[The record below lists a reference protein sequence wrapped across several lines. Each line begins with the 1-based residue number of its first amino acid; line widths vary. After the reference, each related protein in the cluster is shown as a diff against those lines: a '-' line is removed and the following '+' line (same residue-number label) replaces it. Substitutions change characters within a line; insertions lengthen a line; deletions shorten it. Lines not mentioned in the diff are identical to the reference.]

1 MDLNRL
7 KKNIINRDWSNK
19 TKQSNINYI
28 IGKVKQFG
36 LAVPKYLNKGKL
48 TDKQIQA
55 NTNKIQR
62 EIEKQLDIKRVQ
74 ANIPTMEKAMNQLE
88 KAVVKHNQLVYK
100 KLNYGRKAT
109 LEKCKEELEELIQ
122 ALNKNDFE
130 NVHEEVADV
139 YNILSHIKA
148 YYNITDNEIKER
160 QQYKV
165 KRQLK
170 RMKQER

>member
-1 MDLNRL
+1 MIDYKLENGLQLIRL
-7 KKNIINRDWSNK
+7 K
-19 TKQSNINYI
+19 
-28 IGKVKQFG
+28 
-36 LAVPKYLNKGKL
+36 
-48 TDKQIQA
+48 
-55 NTNKIQR
+55 
-62 EIEKQLDIKRVQ
+62 
-74 ANIPTMEKAMNQLE
+74 
-88 KAVVKHNQLVYK
+88 
-100 KLNYGRKAT
+100 YGRKAT

-148 YYNITDNEIKER
+148 YYNIGDDEIKER

-170 RMKQER
+170 RMRYER

>member
-1 MDLNRL
+1 MIDYTLENGLQLIRL
-7 KKNIINRDWSNK
+7 K
-19 TKQSNINYI
+19 
-28 IGKVKQFG
+28 
-36 LAVPKYLNKGKL
+36 
-48 TDKQIQA
+48 
-55 NTNKIQR
+55 
-62 EIEKQLDIKRVQ
+62 
-74 ANIPTMEKAMNQLE
+74 
-88 KAVVKHNQLVYK
+88 
-100 KLNYGRKAT
+100 YGSKAT

-148 YYNITDNEIKER
+148 YYNISDNEIKER

-170 RMKQER
+170 RMKYEK